1 EITHETLLR
10 VWPRLAGWLD
20 DDRAG
25 LRVHRRLTEA
35 AHTWDEHGRDEGC
48 LYRGTQLSHAVEWAE
63 ESDHQADLNPLERTF
78 LDESVALRS
87 REQEAEHARARHL
100 EKLAADAQQQTKPAI
115 SRRLV
120 LEAERPRSV
129 EPRHSLLLNLAAY
142 RIAPTTEA
150 RNGLV
155 STAAHQYYAGEFLGH
170 QVRITA
176 LTVS

>member
-1 EITHETLLR
+1 
-10 VWPRLAGWLD
+10 
-20 DDRAG
+20 
-25 LRVHRRLTEA
+25 
-35 AHTWDEHGRDEGC
+35 
-48 LYRGTQLSHAVEWAE
+48 
-63 ESDHQADLNPLERTF
+63 F

-100 EKLAADAQQQTKPAI
+100 EKLAADAQQQTKAAI

-120 LEAERPRSV
+120 LEAERTRSV

-155 STAAHQYYAGEFLGH
+155 SPAAHQYYAGEFLGH

-176 LTVS
+176 LTVSPDGRTAASGDVHGVICIWDLSRRTLINRFAAHSDRILGLRFSPDGQLMASCGDDR